1 MELNGIQKLA
11 IAEAIIK
18 QLKQYTD
25 TRGGKNGAENLRTA
39 ADDELKRM
47 FAESGVD
54 RVRISLN
61 DMEVGS
67 FSLAFTKPVN
77 DKALRVVETGKLVE
91 WLRTTDEGLDV
102 LNGIANDYK
111 AQGAILAA
119 AKEYGFM
126 PDGCELADVVE
137 PKRIKGTTLRVDGK
151 KVGEA
156 LKDGLPQA
164 IAGLIGGGE

>member
-25 TRGGKNGAENLRTA
+25 TRGGKNGAENLRTM
-39 ADDELKRM
+39 ADDELKKM

-54 RVRISLN
+54 RIRISLN
-61 DMEVGS
+61 DEEVGS
-67 FSLAFTKPVN
+67 FSLSFTKPV
-77 DKALRVVETGKLVE
+77 KEQMLKVVETGKLV
-91 WLRTTDEGLDV
+91 
-102 LNGIANDYK
+102 
-111 AQGAILAA
+111 
-119 AKEYGFM
+119 
-126 PDGCELADVVE
+126 DVVE